1 MRILTLATLAG
12 FLVVLISAVTH
23 RADAAPPSP
32 KPTDI
37 HLSGEITDRDLHTY
51 VEAPFD
57 VPEHVTRVTVNFRQ
71 DGAAQ
76 RTTIDLGLQDP
87 QRFRGWS
94 GGNKT
99 GFTVSG
105 TDATPS
111 YLAGDIPAGRW
122 TLLLGVPNIRAGVVT
137 RYTATI
143 HFSYAGDRP
152 AVSAFSVAPLKTGP
166 AWYRGD
172 LHLHTAHSDGHCLSQ
187 SGVSIACPVFRML
200 ETAAARG
207 LDFVVVTDHNTESQ
221 NNTLREMQPYFDRL
235 LLIPGRELTTFN
247 GHANAMGVTDHIDFR
262 VDGRHVK
269 DANALANA
277 VHAAGGLLS
286 INHPSIPSGE
296 ICMGCGWTAP
306 GFDFALAD
314 AIEVVNGGSLS
325 ATGAADGALSGLGL
339 WARLTD
345 AGLHPT
351 AVGGS
356 DSHDADAQSGPGSV
370 GSPTT
375 VVYADDLSEA
385 AILAGLR
392 AGRVYIDVDAIPGRR
407 LDMTLASAAEQ
418 IGIGG
423 RFSVKAGREVTIV
436 LRATGV
442 AGGHFELESD
452 GALTVLQPL
461 KAAVQAPLSEDDIR
475 SIRIRSDGNRHW
487 LALRVRDAAG
497 RLVLIA
503 NAVRLDGV

>member
-1 MRILTLATLAG
+1 
-12 FLVVLISAVTH
+12 
-23 RADAAPPSP
+23 
-32 KPTDI
+32 
-37 HLSGEITDRDLHTY
+37 
-51 VEAPFD
+51 
-57 VPEHVTRVTVNFRQ
+57 
-71 DGAAQ
+71 
-76 RTTIDLGLQDP
+76 
-87 QRFRGWS
+87 
-94 GGNKT
+94 
-99 GFTVSG
+99 
-105 TDATPS
+105 
-111 YLAGDIPAGRW
+111 
-122 TLLLGVPNIRAGVVT
+122 
-137 RYTATI
+137 
-143 HFSYAGDRP
+143 
-152 AVSAFSVAPLKTGP
+152 
-166 AWYRGD
+166 
-172 LHLHTAHSDGHCLSQ
+172 
-187 SGVSIACPVFRML
+187 
-200 ETAAARG
+200 
-207 LDFVVVTDHNTESQ
+207 
-221 NNTLREMQPYFDRL
+221 
-235 LLIPGRELTTFN
+235 
-247 GHANAMGVTDHIDFR
+247 
-262 VDGRHVK
+262 
-269 DANALANA
+269 
-277 VHAAGGLLS
+277 
-286 INHPSIPSGE
+286 
-296 ICMGCGWTAP
+296 
-306 GFDFALAD
+306 
-314 AIEVVNGGSLS
+314 
-325 ATGAADGALSGLGL
+325 LSGLGL